1 MYWDKEKT
9 SLSEQIILKSTAQ
22 TVCFVGKW
30 SNHLK
35 KGTEKYQY
43 KISEAYMWPGY
54 NPQNLLCFS
63 KAEPELNLP
72 VNIYKNKQMENH
84 KILGST

>member
-1 MYWDKEKT
+1 M
-9 SLSEQIILKSTAQ
+9 
-22 TVCFVGKW
+22 
-30 SNHLK
+30 
-35 KGTEKYQY
+35 KGTEKHQY